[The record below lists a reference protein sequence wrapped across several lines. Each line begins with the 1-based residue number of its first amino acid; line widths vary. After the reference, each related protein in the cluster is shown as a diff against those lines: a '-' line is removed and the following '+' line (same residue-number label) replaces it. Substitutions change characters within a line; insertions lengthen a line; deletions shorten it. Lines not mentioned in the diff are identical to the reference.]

1 LSIITIIIIIIII
14 IIGERDLIGGENI
27 KVGHFEGRVG
37 RLGK

>member
-1 LSIITIIIIIIII
+1 LSIIIIIII

-27 KVGHFEGRVG
+27 EGGHFEGRVR